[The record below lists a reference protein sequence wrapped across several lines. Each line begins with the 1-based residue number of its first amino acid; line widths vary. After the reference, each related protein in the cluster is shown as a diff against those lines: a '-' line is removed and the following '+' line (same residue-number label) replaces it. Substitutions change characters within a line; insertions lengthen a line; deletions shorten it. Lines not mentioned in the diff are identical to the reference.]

1 MPRIKQALVA
11 QSLSF
16 FKKSF
21 LSRWDLQEYYDPNE
35 PCVFFGG
42 QELSK
47 YIQDHNGIKII
58 IPATP
63 NDMPDF
69 SIVTNR
75 KNMFIISPLKSTI
88 PSEVICKDILIQ
100 IKDYS
105 LFQPNILG
113 DKIYFY
119 SGFKNGYD
127 EYHKHKQVIT
137 QIENQTGYEIITT
150 AHMNLKDFFDI
161 DYLKVNFYD
170 KSFLNLNLSK
180 EGNHLTTAIELG
192 MMGRKT
198 IMKKNYQNFSFMID
212 YIDLKNIISI
222 IKEESKKIGTI
233 QPSINSDIIS
243 TDKWLN
249 TDYWLK
255 SKNNP

>member
-1 MPRIKQALVA
+1 MARIKQALVA
-11 QSLSF
+11 QQISF
-16 FKKSF
+16 FKENF
-21 LSRWDLQEYYDPNE
+21 LNRWDLQEYYDPNE
-35 PCVFFGG
+35 PCIFFGG
-42 QELSK
+42 RELSK
-47 YIQDHNGIKII
+47 YIQDHNSIKIV

-63 NDMPDF
+63 NDIPNF

-75 KNMFIISPLKSTI
+75 KDLFIISPLKDTI
-88 PSEVICKDILIQ
+88 PFEVPCKDILIQ

-127 EYHKHKQVIT
+127 EYNKHKQVIT
-137 QIENQTGYEIITT
+137 QIENQTGYEVITT
-150 AHMNLKDFFDI
+150 AHPNLNNFFDVN
-161 DYLKVNFYD
+161 YLKTNFYD

-180 EGNHLTTAIELG
+180 DGNHLTTAIELG

-212 YIDLKNIISI
+212 YVDIENIISI

-233 QPSINSDIIS
+233 QPKIDAHSVGAE
-243 TDKWLN
+243 WLDLN
-249 TDYWLK
+249 YWL
-255 SKNNP
+255 

>member
-1 MPRIKQALVA
+1 MARIKQALVA
-11 QSLSF
+11 QQISF
-16 FKKSF
+16 FKENF
-21 LSRWDLQEYYDPNE
+21 LNRWDLQEYYDPNE
-35 PCVFFGG
+35 PCIFFGG
-42 QELSK
+42 RELSK
-47 YIQDHNGIKII
+47 YIQDHNSIKIV

-63 NDMPDF
+63 NDIPNF

-75 KNMFIISPLKSTI
+75 KDLFIISPLKDTI
-88 PSEVICKDILIQ
+88 PFEVPCKDILIQ

-127 EYHKHKQVIT
+127 EYNKHKQVIT
-137 QIENQTGYEIITT
+137 QIENQTGYEVITT
-150 AHMNLKDFFDI
+150 AHPNLNNFFDVN
-161 DYLKVNFYD
+161 YLKTNFYD

-180 EGNHLTTAIELG
+180 DGNHLTTAIELG

-212 YIDLKNIISI
+212 YVDIENIILI

-233 QPSINSDIIS
+233 QPKIDAHSVGAE
-243 TDKWLN
+243 WLDLN
-249 TDYWLK
+249 YWL
-255 SKNNP
+255 

>member
-1 MPRIKQALVA
+1 MARIKQALVA
-11 QSLSF
+11 QQISF
-16 FKKSF
+16 FKENF
-21 LSRWDLQEYYDPNE
+21 LNRWDLQEYYDPNE
-35 PCVFFGG
+35 PCIFFGG
-42 QELSK
+42 RELSK
-47 YIQDHNGIKII
+47 YIQDHNSIKIV

-63 NDMPDF
+63 NDIPDF

-75 KNMFIISPLKSTI
+75 KDLFIISPLKDTI
-88 PSEVICKDILIQ
+88 PLEIPCKDILIQ

-127 EYHKHKQVIT
+127 EYNKNKQTIM
-137 QIENQTGYEIITT
+137 QIESQTGYEVITT
-150 AHMNLKDFFDI
+150 AHSNLNDFFDVN
-161 DYLKVNFYD
+161 YLKTNFYD

-180 EGNHLTTAIELG
+180 DGNHLTTAIELG

-212 YIDLKNIISI
+212 YVDIENIILI

-233 QPSINSDIIS
+233 QPKIDAHSVGAE
-243 TDKWLN
+243 WLDLN
-249 TDYWLK
+249 YWL
-255 SKNNP
+255 